1 MPLKVKD
8 LIKQLEFFPKDAY
21 IVNCNDKFVEI
32 AFYTRELDKAE
43 NEGGQYV
50 DVVRIV

>member
-21 IVNCNDKFVEI
+21 IVNCNDKFAEV
-32 AFYTRELDKAE
+32 AFYTRELDKPEE
-43 NEGGQYV
+43 NGGKMV
-50 DVVRIV
+50 DIVRIV